1 MVECDSEDDQTALF
15 ESLFRRHKVAVT
27 READVGC
34 HHQYALSFPPERAY
48 VRLSFVGYI
57 LRREKLP
64 FSTTG
69 LRKVDDSTMA
79 FLMNDG
85 KQNRFVFEK
94 EDVFVLWQSDLA
106 VTTYEMFDLVKLKKW
121 LEGNGCASEEIDWHL
136 EQVKPFSEDG
146 HLPE

>member
-1 MVECDSEDDQTALF
+1 
-15 ESLFRRHKVAVT
+15 
-27 READVGC
+27 
-34 HHQYALSFPPERAY
+34 
-48 VRLSFVGYI
+48 
-57 LRREKLP
+57 
-64 FSTTG
+64 
-69 LRKVDDSTMA
+69 MA
-79 FLMNDG
+79 FLMNDV

-146 HLPE
+146 HRPE